1 MPTKRN
7 HAGNQ
12 QPYIPAGNGDPSGEY
27 GDNATGGNV
36 HIRIERKDPI
46 EQVEPKGSETAKPKE
61 TEQAKKTSGQAY
73 VGIAD
78 YLNRHS
84 NFTSPAKTRI
94 AEIMKGVDD
103 RYNSILNNALN
114 SNNYDIKMTYGKASY
129 YSAGWRKLQCSS
141 NDFTDNAE
149 RAYVKGG
156 VFYHENGH
164 LIDYS
169 KATDRFN
176 PRPLSTTFISEKYQM
191 SLGDM
196 VREEAKSINWEAV
209 RADFDKEPSAQKYR
223 EAKATLNDAEKKY
236 RKNAFGADGDK
247 LWDAYVKTY
256 NEFEKVGAPLK
267 RKWGDISDMMDAA
280 NDGMEERLC
289 GMGHGESYWRQNWDN
304 KGTEFF
310 AETFQA
316 ETVNH
321 ESLELIKKYYPKS
334 YDIFS
339 EILRSLEK

>member
-61 TEQAKKTSGQAY
+61 PG
-73 VGIAD
+73 
-78 YLNRHS
+78 
-84 NFTSPAKTRI
+84 
-94 AEIMKGVDD
+94 
-103 RYNSILNNALN
+103 
-114 SNNYDIKMTYGKASY
+114 
-129 YSAGWRKLQCSS
+129 
-141 NDFTDNAE
+141 
-149 RAYVKGG
+149 
-156 VFYHENGH
+156 
-164 LIDYS
+164 
-169 KATDRFN
+169 
-176 PRPLSTTFISEKYQM
+176 
-191 SLGDM
+191 
-196 VREEAKSINWEAV
+196 
-209 RADFDKEPSAQKYR
+209 AQKYR
-223 EAKATLNDAEKKY
+223 ETRTALITKERDVGIDEFVEFQKT
-236 RKNAFGADGDK
+236 GAR
-247 LWDAYVKTY
+247 
-256 NEFEKVGAPLK
+256 LK